1 MFLFTLLPRCL
12 TVTFVRSYDAA
23 ESQTLWI
30 WRLSRSI
37 AIPEDNMTTYRL
49 GVLTGDR
56 IGPEIV
62 EATLRVLDAVQRRD
76 SSLRFEWIPLP
87 MGWEAIRKTGSAM
100 PESTVEVLAKCDGWI
115 MGPHDSASYPAPEQE
130 KRNPSGELRHHFDLY
145 ANLRPARAY
154 PGLPAVSPKM
164 DLVVVRE
171 NTEGFYSDRN
181 MAWGTGELMPTPDV
195 ALTVGKITRPASER
209 IARTAFSLA
218 RGRRRKVA
226 IVHKANVIRRAY
238 GLFLEVCRGVGR
250 EFPEVAVEDYHIDAM
265 TAHLV
270 RRGADFDVILTT
282 NMFGDILSDL
292 TGELAGSLGMAP
304 SINAGTGRAMAQ
316 ASHGSAP
323 DIAGKGIANP
333 VGLILSAAMLL
344 SWLAGE
350 RGDTS
355 AGEAAKAIERAVVA
369 TISEGP
375 RTRDLGGT
383 ASTREFTAGILS
395 HMRA

>member
-49 GVLTGDR
+49 GVLTGDG

-145 ANLRPARAY
+145 ANLRPARA
-154 PGLPAVSPKM
+154 
-164 DLVVVRE
+164 
-171 NTEGFYSDRN
+171 
-181 MAWGTGELMPTPDV
+181 
-195 ALTVGKITRPASER
+195 TRACLRCRPRWTWSWCGRIPRGSTRTATWRGAPASSCPH
-209 IARTAFSLA
+209 RTW
-218 RGRRRKVA
+218 
-226 IVHKANVIRRAY
+226 H
-238 GLFLEVCRGVGR
+238 
-250 EFPEVAVEDYHIDAM
+250 
-265 TAHLV
+265 
-270 RRGADFDVILTT
+270 
-282 NMFGDILSDL
+282 
-292 TGELAGSLGMAP
+292 
-304 SINAGTGRAMAQ
+304 
-316 ASHGSAP
+316 
-323 DIAGKGIANP
+323 
-333 VGLILSAAMLL
+333 
-344 SWLAGE
+344 
-350 RGDTS
+350 
-355 AGEAAKAIERAVVA
+355 
-369 TISEGP
+369 
-375 RTRDLGGT
+375 
-383 ASTREFTAGILS
+383 
-395 HMRA
+395 

>member
-1 MFLFTLLPRCL
+1 M
-12 TVTFVRSYDAA
+12 A
-23 ESQTLWI
+23 
-30 WRLSRSI
+30 
-37 AIPEDNMTTYRL
+37 TYRL
-49 GVLTGDR
+49 GVLTGDG

-62 EATLRVLDAVQRRD
+62 EATLRVLESVQKRD
-76 SSLRFEWIPLP
+76 GRLRFEYVPLP
-87 MGWEAIRKTGSAM
+87 MGWEAIRKTGVAM
-100 PESTVEVLAKCDGWI
+100 PESTVEALEKCDGWI
-115 MGPHDSASYPAPEQE
+115 MGPHDSASYPAAERE
-130 KRNPSGELRHHFDLY
+130 KRNPSGELRHRFDLY
-145 ANLRPARAY
+145 ANIRPARAY

-181 MAWGTGELMPTPDV
+181 MAWGVGELMPTPDV
-195 ALTVGKITRPASER
+195 ALTVGKITRQASER
-209 IARTAFSLA
+209 IARTAFTLA
-218 RGRRRKVA
+218 RQRRGKVA
-226 IVHKANVIRRAY
+226 IVHKANVIRKAY

-250 EFPEVAVEDYHIDAM
+250 EFPEVTVEDYHIDAM

-292 TGELAGSLGMAP
+292 TGELAGSLGLAP

-323 DIAGKGIANP
+323 DIAGQGIANP
-333 VGLILSAAMLL
+333 VGMILSAAMLL

-350 RGDTS
+350 RGDAS
-355 AGEAAKAIERAVVA
+355 SGEAAKAIERAVAA
-369 TISEGP
+369 TLSAGP

-383 ASTREFTAGILS
+383 ARTAEFTASIVGHL
-395 HMRA
+395 AA

>member
-1 MFLFTLLPRCL
+1 M
-12 TVTFVRSYDAA
+12 A
-23 ESQTLWI
+23 
-30 WRLSRSI
+30 
-37 AIPEDNMTTYRL
+37 TYRL
-49 GVLTGDR
+49 GVLSGDG

-62 EATLRVLDAVQRRD
+62 EATVRVLDAVQRRD
-76 SSLRFEWIPLP
+76 GRLRFEWIPLP

-100 PESTVEVLAKCDGWI
+100 PQATVEVLAKCDGWI

-130 KRNPSGELRHHFDLY
+130 KRNPSGELRHRFDLY

-195 ALTVGKITRPASER
+195 ALTVGKITRQASER
-209 IARTAFSLA
+209 IARTAFGLA

-226 IVHKANVIRRAY
+226 IVHKANVIRKAY
-238 GLFLEVCRGVGR
+238 GLFLETCRDVGR

-323 DIAGKGIANP
+323 DISGKGIANP

-355 AGEAAKAIERAVVA
+355 AGEAAKAIERAVAA

-383 ASTREFTAGILS
+383 ASTKEFTAGILS

>member
-1 MFLFTLLPRCL
+1 M
-12 TVTFVRSYDAA
+12 
-23 ESQTLWI
+23 
-30 WRLSRSI
+30 
-37 AIPEDNMTTYRL
+37 
-49 GVLTGDR
+49 
-56 IGPEIV
+56 
-62 EATLRVLDAVQRRD
+62 
-76 SSLRFEWIPLP
+76 
-87 MGWEAIRKTGSAM
+87 IRK
-100 PESTVEVLAKCDGWI
+100 
-115 MGPHDSASYPAPEQE
+115 
-130 KRNPSGELRHHFDLY
+130 
-145 ANLRPARAY
+145 
-154 PGLPAVSPKM
+154 
-164 DLVVVRE
+164 
-171 NTEGFYSDRN
+171 
-181 MAWGTGELMPTPDV
+181 
-195 ALTVGKITRPASER
+195 
-209 IARTAFSLA
+209 
-218 RGRRRKVA
+218 
-226 IVHKANVIRRAY
+226 AY

-323 DIAGKGIANP
+323 DIAGQGIANP

-350 RGDTS
+350 RKDTS
-355 AGEAAKAIERAVVA
+355 AGDAAKVIERAVA
-369 TISEGP
+369 ARISEGP

-383 ASTREFTAGILS
+383 ASTNEFTAGILS